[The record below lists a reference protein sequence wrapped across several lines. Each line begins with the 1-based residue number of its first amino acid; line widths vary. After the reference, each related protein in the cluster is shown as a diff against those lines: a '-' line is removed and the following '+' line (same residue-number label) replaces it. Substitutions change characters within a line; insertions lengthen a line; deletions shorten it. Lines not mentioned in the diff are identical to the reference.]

1 MQNLITLWDIMSSE
15 MVTNTKQTWISK
27 ASSSILNSVLLLIA
41 VHYFNMST
49 QERKLKRLS
58 ETRFGSIIFFCRM
71 GGIPLRLKKVSTIY
85 AVYMITVIT
94 CFCSTYIGMF
104 VDACI
109 PRDDLRRTM
118 TTVRL
123 LLPMTNMMWTFSYC
137 K

>member
-1 MQNLITLWDIMSSE
+1 MTLWDIMSSE

-41 VHYFNMST
+41 VHYFNMNT
-49 QERKLKRLS
+49 QGQKLKRLS
-58 ETRFGSIIFFCRM
+58 ETRFGSMIFFYRM
-71 GGIPLRLKKVSTIY
+71 AGIPLRMKKVSTIY
-85 AVYMITVIT
+85 TVYMITVII
-94 CFCSTYIGMF
+94 CFCSTYIALL
-104 VDACI
+104 VDVCI